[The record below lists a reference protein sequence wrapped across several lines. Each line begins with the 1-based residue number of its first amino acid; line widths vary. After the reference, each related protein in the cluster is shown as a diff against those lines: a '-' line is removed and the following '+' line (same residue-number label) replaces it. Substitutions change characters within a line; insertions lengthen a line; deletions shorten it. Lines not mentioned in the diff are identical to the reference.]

1 LDNVVYRLGF
11 AKSRSEARQIVRHG
25 HIQVNGGRVD
35 IPSYR
40 VRPGDLVAVGPKA
53 KDLLVIKA
61 AIVANERA
69 TVPGWLEV
77 DIENLQGSVISHP
90 VRDQI
95 DVSVKEH
102 LIVELYSK

>member
-1 LDNVVYRLGF
+1 
-11 AKSRSEARQIVRHG
+11 VRHG
-25 HIQVNGGRVD
+25 HLQVNDKRVD

-40 VRPGDLVAVGPKA
+40 VRPGDVVQVGPKA

-61 AIVANERA
+61 AIISSERS

-77 DIENLQGSVISHP
+77 DIEKLQGNVISLP
-90 VRDQI
+90 TRDQI
-95 DVSVKEH
+95 DVTVKEQ